1 MTVLQ
6 LLTAIFL
13 MGIAVPIELARK
25 CATEHR
31 IKLLLGLGLVCRC
44 EYDNN
49 LLIGIVGSYRWTW
62 IHLSCTL
69 HQAGIHTY

>member
-31 IKLLLGLGLVCRC
+31 IKLLLGRGLVC
-44 EYDNN
+44 
-49 LLIGIVGSYRWTW
+49 
-62 IHLSCTL
+62 
-69 HQAGIHTY
+69 